1 MKHRPRPRRR
11 VRKASDD
18 DDYIYFLGHDETKES

>member
-11 VRKASDD
+11 VRKASDE
-18 DDYIYFLGHDETKES
+18 DDYIYFLGHETKES